1 MGTNRSSAL
10 VQGLL
15 FRRGGKREGAGRR
28 RQSERDL
35 VPHAVRDRVTRHQPV
50 LVTTRLRAGLPNLRQ
65 ERTLAR
71 LREVLAAG
79 ADRRGFRL
87 VEYSLQSNHIHFLAE
102 APDQRVLARGVQ
114 GLLVRVARALNR
126 IWGRTGRVV
135 ADRYHARVLKSPRAV
150 RNALV
155 YVLQNARKH
164 GAQLLGIDACSSGPW
179 FRGWLDRA
187 PRTDSPLPRAES
199 WLLKTGWLKGGLIA
213 THEAPVAKSARESVS
228 RLRP

>member
-1 MGTNRSSAL
+1 MATKRKPAP

-15 FRRGGKREGAGRR
+15 FRRGGKRDGAGRKR
-28 RQSERDL
+28 KSEREL
-35 VPHAVRDRVTRHQPV
+35 VPHRVRDRVTRHQPV

-79 ADRRGFRL
+79 ADRHGFRL

-114 GLLVRVARALNR
+114 GLLVRIARALNR
-126 IWGRTGRVV
+126 IWGRTGRIVS
-135 ADRYHARVLKSPRAV
+135 DRYHVRVLKSPRAV

-155 YVLQNARKH
+155 YVLQNAKKH
-164 GAQLLGIDACSSGPW
+164 GARITGIDACSSGPW

-187 PRTDSPLPRAES
+187 PRQESPLLRAES
-199 WLLKTGWLKGGLIA
+199 WLLTTGWIGRGLIA
-213 THEAPVAKSARESVS
+213 TFEAPAS
-228 RLRP
+228 RGSP